1 MKIDIQTFVIKFSK
15 DNENLDRVQGSEVR
29 PLVLDLTLQVL
40 NASFIVLHITKHE
53 KTCSPFREVEHTSV

>member
-40 NASFIVLHITKHE
+40 NASFIVLHIAKHVHHLG
-53 KTCSPFREVEHTSV
+53 KWNILVFSS